1 VEWDAADLLDEAM
14 GALALKR
21 PIFHTEADFQHALAW
36 EIHLRHPDAGIRL
49 EKRVATRPNIDL
61 DLFVELGGSRLGV
74 ELKYPRGRMSAK
86 VGDELFILSTGAD
99 DYSRYFAVEDMA
111 RLERLVAQQTIDCGA
126 LVFLTNVAN
135 VWTPPAS
142 GRAVLYDEF
151 RLHHGRT
158 VTGTMSWDNSARLV
172 PDSLARLLN
181 RRRSA
186 VPILHHRGRSS
197 DPVTLYHAPVVR
209 ERPRRPSPR
218 LLLDML
224 PECPVGRAE
233 RVVFITATA

>member
-158 VTGTMSWDNSARLV
+158 VTGTMSWGDWGALGGRPSRA
-172 PDSLARLLN
+172 S
-181 RRRSA
+181 RSITLHA
-186 VPILHHRGRSS
+186 SYPILWRDYSIDDGEQFRYFIIVV
-197 DPVTLYHAPVVR
+197 DQVTQ
-209 ERPRRPSPR
+209 
-218 LLLDML
+218 
-224 PECPVGRAE
+224 
-233 RVVFITATA
+233 